1 MGLLGSRND
10 KKPGK
15 DLRQFGLLTAVPGLL
30 LAGPLVGCGIGWYA
44 DSKLG
49 TDPYGLMVGTLMGLA
64 AAGIE
69 IAKVL
74 KRASA
79 MEKDEESEGQS
90 GD

>member
-1 MGLLGSRND
+1 MTLLGSRND
-10 KKPGK
+10 KKPSENLK
-15 DLRQFGLLTAVPGLL
+15 KFGLLTAVPGLL
-30 LAGPLVGCGIGWYA
+30 LAGPLVGFGIGWYA

-49 TDPYGLMVGTLMGLA
+49 TDPYLVMVGTLVGLA
-64 AAGIE
+64 SAGIE

-79 MEKDEESEGQS
+79 MDKDEESEGQS